1 MLSPCLPDMPPK
13 ESVDSQ
19 VMKKLLVSLLLATV
33 LLGDAIAQKQP
44 VVTPVTGESWLSH
57 LRRALEQSSM
67 GHTGRLGPATIVLGR
82 LAAENASL
90 QRLELDGGNQAVSLQ
105 GADLYRLNCRACHG
119 EFGLGAPPEIN
130 SVIGA
135 TRATSAS
142 LTMARMK
149 DRGLDTSPAQAN
161 ELANQAK
168 ATLLERLHK
177 GGVDMPPFPHLSEP
191 EIRAIFAYLRQLAE
205 IPGAESQQVRVEE
218 QPVRVGE
225 HIVKSTCHVCHNALG
240 VNPSPNELLQGA
252 IPPLSSLTTRVSLVE
267 FERKVRHGAPIMMGT
282 PAEPYR
288 GRMPVFDYLTET
300 EIADAYLYLKLY
312 PPAAWTEPATP
323 PNPPQSASAIAAIVS
338 RPGPRSDP
346 PRSGATEA
354 KSSMLLPAMAQ
365 IFVGLLVVG
374 GAVFTL
380 IEVRR
385 SKAPGKHWLDIWAHR
400 FVSLQRAGGP
410 ASAHSSA
417 RSSRSSK
424 PTPDDAHKQ
433 AAWGTRFDRS
443 EYESFESSWLSRR
456 WEKED
461 GAA

>member
-1 MLSPCLPDMPPK
+1 
-13 ESVDSQ
+13 
-19 VMKKLLVSLLLATV
+19 MKKLLVSLLTAAL
-33 LLGDAIAQKQP
+33 LLGEAIAQKQP
-44 VVTPVTGESWLSH
+44 PVTPVTGESWLSH
-57 LRRALEQSSM
+57 LHRALEQSSM

-90 QRLELDGGNQAVSLQ
+90 QRLELDGGNQNVNLQ

-119 EFGLGAPPEIN
+119 ESGLGAPPEIN
-130 SVIGA
+130 SVVGA
-135 TRATSAS
+135 TRATSAA
-142 LTMARMK
+142 LVIARMK
-149 DRGLDTSPAQAN
+149 ERGLDTSAAQAN
-161 ELANQAK
+161 EMANQAK
-168 ATLLERLHK
+168 ATLMERLHK

-240 VNPSPNELLQGA
+240 VNPTPDELLQGA
-252 IPPLSSLTTRVSLVE
+252 IPPLSSLTTRVNLAE
-267 FERKVRHGAPIMMGT
+267 FERKVRHGAPIMMGS

-300 EIADAYLYLKLY
+300 EIADAYLFLKLY
-312 PPAAWTEPATP
+312 PPAAWTDPVTP
-323 PNPPQSASAIAAIVS
+323 PNPPQSASSIAAIVS
-338 RPGPRSDP
+338 KPGPPNDR
-346 PRSGATEA
+346 RRGEA
-354 KSSMLLPAMAQ
+354 AEASSSMLLPAIAQ
-365 IFVGLLVVG
+365 VFVGLLVVG

-400 FVSLQRAGGP
+400 VVSFHRAGSP
-410 ASAHSSA
+410 ATAHSSP
-417 RSSRSSK
+417 RSSGSSNLS
-424 PTPDDAHKQ
+424 PDDAHKQ
-433 AAWGTRFDRS
+433 AAWGARFDRS

-456 WEKED
+456 WDKED

>member
-1 MLSPCLPDMPPK
+1 
-13 ESVDSQ
+13 
-19 VMKKLLVSLLLATV
+19 MKKLLVSLLIAMV

-57 LRRALEQSSM
+57 LHRALEQSSM

-90 QRLELDGGNQAVSLQ
+90 QRLELDGGNQAMSLQ

-149 DRGLDTSPAQAN
+149 ERGLDTSPAQAN
-161 ELANQAK
+161 EMANQAK
-168 ATLLERLHK
+168 ATLVERLHK
-177 GGVDMPPFPHLSEP
+177 GGVDMPPFPHLGEP

-225 HIVKSTCHVCHNALG
+225 HIVKSTCHVCHNAIG
-240 VNPSPNELLQGA
+240 VNPTGDELLQGA
-252 IPPLSSLTTRVSLVE
+252 IPPLSSLTARVSLVE
-267 FERKVRHGAPIMMGT
+267 FERKVRHGAPIIMGT
-282 PAEPYR
+282 PPEPYR

-312 PPAAWTEPATP
+312 PPAAWSDPGTP
-323 PNPPQSASAIAAIVS
+323 PNPPLSASAIAAIVS
-338 RPGPRSDP
+338 RPGPRNDP
-346 PRSGATEA
+346 PRGDAAEA
-354 KSSMLLPAMAQ
+354 KSSVLLPAIAQ

-400 FVSLQRAGGP
+400 FVSFQHAGGP
-410 ASAHSSA
+410 APAHS
-417 RSSRSSK
+417 SSRSSGSSNRS
-424 PTPDDAHKQ
+424 PDDAHKQ
-433 AAWGTRFDRS
+433 ATWGTRFDRS

>member
-1 MLSPCLPDMPPK
+1 MN
-13 ESVDSQ
+13 
-19 VMKKLLVSLLLATV
+19 KLLVSLVISAV
-33 LLGDAIAQKQP
+33 LLGDALAQKQP
-44 VVTPVTGESWLSH
+44 DITPVAGESWLSH
-57 LRRALEQSSM
+57 LHRALEQSSM

-90 QRLELDGGNQAVSLQ
+90 QRLELDSRNQAVSLQ

-119 EFGLGAPPEIN
+119 ESGLGAPPEIN

-135 TRATSAS
+135 TRATSAA

-149 DRGLDTSPAQAN
+149 ERGLDTSPTQAN
-161 ELANQAK
+161 EMASQAK
-168 ATLLERLHK
+168 ATLLDRLHK

-218 QPVRVGE
+218 QPARVGE
-225 HIVKSTCHVCHNALG
+225 HIVKSTCHVCHNSLG
-240 VNPSPNELLQGA
+240 VNPSPDELLQGA
-252 IPPLSSLTTRVSLVE
+252 IPPLSSLTTRVSLLE

-282 PAEPYR
+282 PLEPYR
-288 GRMPVFDYLTET
+288 GRMPVFDYLSET

-312 PPAAWTEPATP
+312 PPAAWTDPATA
-323 PNPPQSASAIAAIVS
+323 PNPPQPASAIAAIVS
-338 RPGPRSDP
+338 KPGPPSGP
-346 PRSGATEA
+346 PRADAAEA
-354 KSSMLLPAMAQ
+354 NSSILLPVIAQ

-374 GAVFTL
+374 GGVFTL

-385 SKAPGKHWLDIWAHR
+385 SKAPGKHLLDIWAHR
-400 FVSLQRAGGP
+400 VVSLQHAGGP
-410 ASAHSSA
+410 APAHSTA
-417 RSSRSSK
+417 RSLVASSNHSL
-424 PTPDDAHKQ
+424 DDVHKQ
-433 AAWGTRFDRS
+433 AAWGARFDRS

>member
-1 MLSPCLPDMPPK
+1 
-13 ESVDSQ
+13 
-19 VMKKLLVSLLLATV
+19 MKKLLVSLLTATV
-33 LLGDAIAQKQP
+33 LLGEAIAQKQP
-44 VVTPVTGESWLSH
+44 AVTPVTGESWLSH
-57 LRRALEQSSM
+57 LHRALEQSSM

-90 QRLELDGGNQAVSLQ
+90 QRLELDAGNQNVSLQ

-119 EFGLGAPPEIN
+119 ESGLGAPPEIN
-130 SVIGA
+130 SVVGA

-142 LTMARMK
+142 LVIARMK
-149 DRGLDTSPAQAN
+149 ERGLDTSPAQAN
-161 ELANQAK
+161 EMANQAK

-177 GGVDMPPFPHLSEP
+177 GGVDMPPFLHLSEP

-205 IPGAESQQVRVEE
+205 IPGAESQQVRLEE

-240 VNPSPNELLQGA
+240 VNPSPDELLLQGA
-252 IPPLSSLTTRVSLVE
+252 IPPLSSLTTRVSLFE

-282 PAEPYR
+282 PLEPYR
-288 GRMPVFDYLTET
+288 GRMPVFDYLSER

-312 PPAAWTEPATP
+312 PPAAWSDPATP

-338 RPGPRSDP
+338 KPGPPSDA
-346 PRSGATEA
+346 PRGQAAEA
-354 KSSMLLPAMAQ
+354 NASTLFPAIAQ

-380 IEVRR
+380 YEVRR
-385 SKAPGKHWLDIWAHR
+385 SKAPGKHLLDIWAHR
-400 FVSLQRAGGP
+400 VGSLQAGYSPRRG
-410 ASAHSSA
+410 
-417 RSSRSSK
+417 RSPIRSLKRSQN
-424 PTPDDAHKQ
+424 DAHKQ

-443 EYESFESSWLSRR
+443 EYQSFESSWFSRR